1 MRIGSF
7 LALAFFILIS
17 LAAGF
22 IGSAFTMSQ
31 VDTWY
36 LTLQKP
42 SWNPPSWVFGPVWT
56 TLYVL
61 MGASAFLVSR
71 SKKLGKSL
79 ALWFFLAH
87 LVVNTLWSIVFFAL
101 HELLLSVLVI
111 VLLLALILVLMRLFW
126 RHSKTATWL
135 LVPYL
140 LWVTF
145 ATVLN
150 TTILVL
156 N

>member
-61 MGASAFLVSR
+61 MGVSAYLVSR
-71 SKKLGKSL
+71 SKKLGKSF
-79 ALWFFLAH
+79 AIWFFLAH
-87 LVVNTLWSIVFFAL
+87 LVVNTLWSIVFFGL

-111 VLLLALILVLMRLFW
+111 ALLLALVLILMRLFW
-126 RHSKTATWL
+126 RHSKAATWL
-135 LVPYL
+135 LAPYL